1 MLHLDKTSFAYEKGK
16 KLSYDFQFSRG
27 APIALMGESGA
38 GKTTLL
44 NLIAG
49 FLAPKSGEILY
60 EGASWRSV
68 KTRDRPLS
76 YLRQDAQV
84 FGHLSVEKNLGLSR
98 ARHEDVKKMAEQ
110 LAIAELLG
118 KKASDLSGGQ
128 TQRVLLAQVLLQKR
142 PVVLLD
148 EPFKGL
154 DLESRRHSL
163 EAIQENVDVEGQLL
177 LISTHDERDVKALGA
192 RKILI

>member
-1 MLHLDKTSFAYEKGK
+1 
-16 KLSYDFQFSRG
+16 
-27 APIALMGESGA
+27 
-38 GKTTLL
+38 
-44 NLIAG
+44 
-49 FLAPKSGEILY
+49 
-60 EGASWRSV
+60 
-68 KTRDRPLS
+68 
-76 YLRQDAQV
+76 
-84 FGHLSVEKNLGLSR
+84 
-98 ARHEDVKKMAEQ
+98 MAEK
-110 LAIAELLG
+110 LAIAELLA

-154 DLESRRHSL
+154 DLESRRRSL
-163 EAIQENVDVEGQLL
+163 GAIQENVDVEGQFL